1 MANRRNFIKS
11 VATATAGMV
20 MMSRSFAHASAQAQ
34 GGGAQGRGAAAAA
47 PAGPV
52 TRRIVQVGGR
62 RVRVVD
68 IHDHATVTEVGPI
81 VKGTEFERN
90 AGGGRA
96 MGDERIWEMY
106 KRGIDVQVLSING
119 YWWYAV
125 KDRDLADK
133 IVRTADEGLAT
144 WCKAHSDRFVALSS
158 PSLQFPD
165 LAAAQLEYAVK
176 QLGHRGASLGGHV
189 NGESLSDAQYD
200 PFWAKVQELNV
211 PVFEHPGGAE
221 NVLKNNAWQGT
232 KGDLGNIIGNPLE
245 TTVFF
250 SRLIFDGTLDKF
262 PNLKII
268 GAHGGG
274 FLPSYLGRTD
284 VACLVRGNANCAN
297 KKQPAEYFKDQLMV
311 DAMVFSPEDVRHLVA
326 RSGPTQVV
334 CGTDIPIYA
343 WPDAVD
349 NILKADIPDAQKE
362 MVLGGTLTKLLK
374 LPPTN
379 SRA

>member
-1 MANRRNFIKS
+1 MRNRRDFIKT
-11 VATATAGMV
+11 VAGGTAGALML
-20 MMSRSFAHASAQAQ
+20 SGGFAEAGAQ
-34 GGGAQGRGAAAAA
+34 GGGGGAAQGRGLTSGA
-47 PAGPV
+47 PTGPMP
-52 TRRIVQVGGR
+52 RRIVQVGGR

-68 IHDHATVTEVGPI
+68 VHAHATVAEVAP
-81 VKGTEFERN
+81 VVAGTEFARN
-90 AGGGRA
+90 AGGRA
-96 MGDERIWEMY
+96 MGDERIWEMD
-106 KRGIDVQVLSING
+106 KRGIDTQVLSING

-125 KDRDLADK
+125 KDRELADK
-133 IVRTADEGLAT
+133 IVRTADQGLAA

-189 NGESLSDAQYD
+189 NGESLSDPKYD
-200 PFWAKVQELNV
+200 PFWAKAQELNV

-221 NVLKNNAWQGT
+221 NVLKENAWQGT

-245 TTVFF
+245 TTIFF

-274 FLPSYLGRTD
+274 YLPSYVGRTD
-284 VACLVRGNANCAN
+284 VACIVRGNANCAN
-297 KKQPAEYFKDQLMV
+297 KRQPADYFKDQLMV

-334 CGTDIPIYA
+334 YGTDIPIYA

-349 NILKADIPDAQKE
+349 NILKAEIPDAQKE
-362 MVLGGTLTKLLK
+362 MILGGTLTKLLN
-374 LPPTN
+374 LPPAN
-379 SRA
+379 FKG